1 MLVKTWKTLKN
12 NPNQTLKFKT
22 VVSEMRNILDGIK
35 DRWDIVYKKIG
46 GLEGIVIETVQ
57 KIEKRG
63 ALE

>member
-1 MLVKTWKTLKN
+1 MKTWKTLKN

>member
-1 MLVKTWKTLKN
+1 
-12 NPNQTLKFKT
+12 
-22 VVSEMRNILDGIK
+22 MRNILDGIK

-46 GLEGIVIETVQ
+46 GLEGIAIETVQ